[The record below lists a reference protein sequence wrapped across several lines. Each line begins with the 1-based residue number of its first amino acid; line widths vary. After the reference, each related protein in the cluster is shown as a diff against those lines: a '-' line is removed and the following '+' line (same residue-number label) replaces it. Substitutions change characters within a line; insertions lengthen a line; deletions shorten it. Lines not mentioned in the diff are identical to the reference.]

1 MEVAY
6 ETKDYRV
13 IVTPK
18 EWRDD
23 PQTVD
28 PKRTL
33 CEFSIIN
40 KKYGTV
46 ESGMNAL
53 PSAIITC
60 QTLQEALNDINK
72 SVEVTNGNVVGFP
85 GKNNPE

>member
-1 MEVAY
+1 MKVAH
-6 ETKDYRV
+6 ETKDYLV
-13 IVTPK
+13 VVTPK

-28 PKRTL
+28 KGRTL

-40 KKYGTV
+40 KKYNTV

-60 QTLQEALNDINK
+60 QTLQDALDDLIK
-72 SVEVTNGNVVGFP
+72 TKEVTNGNVVGFP
-85 GKNNPE
+85 GKDRPE